1 MQRLSFDLPDGT
13 LSALRF
19 GGADAR
25 LSLVF
30 CHANGFNAQ
39 SYRAIL
45 EPLGVAALSLD
56 LRGHG
61 LTNLP
66 ADPVGLV
73 NWQVFADDLAYLF
86 SNYIEASV
94 VLAGHSYGAVAGIL
108 ALPQIQGKVAGY
120 VGFDPVL
127 VPAPFRQL
135 ARTALWRAYTKRR
148 FPIARKAGQRKSVF
162 ESLEDVFA
170 RYHGR
175 GAFRG
180 VSDQVLRDY
189 LEGGLIPMDA
199 GQMRLA
205 CDPDWE
211 QAIYVAQGHNAF
223 RNIPALPDNS
233 RLIFAGSYGR
243 VSTAGLRRTAQCL
256 QPDMSVE
263 YHQDFTHLFPL
274 ETPDFTTDVLRDVI
288 NQAERAWE
296 S

>member
-86 SNYIEASV
+86 SNYIESSV

-108 ALPQIQGKVAGY
+108 ALPQIQGKAG
-120 VGFDPVL
+120 
-127 VPAPFRQL
+127 
-135 ARTALWRAYTKRR
+135 R
-148 FPIARKAGQRKSVF
+148 FIQT
-162 ESLEDVFA
+162 
-170 RYHGR
+170 
-175 GAFRG
+175 
-180 VSDQVLRDY
+180 
-189 LEGGLIPMDA
+189 
-199 GQMRLA
+199 
-205 CDPDWE
+205 
-211 QAIYVAQGHNAF
+211 
-223 RNIPALPDNS
+223 ALPD
-233 RLIFAGSYGR
+233 RPGR
-243 VSTAGLRRTAQCL
+243 MGLCPQ
-256 QPDMSVE
+256 
-263 YHQDFTHLFPL
+263 
-274 ETPDFTTDVLRDVI
+274 LRHI
-288 NQAERAWE
+288 TRACPSLARME
-296 S
+296 PHI